1 MPAVAASST
10 MVPLENLL
18 AAVVMLLVTR
28 ARMWPVIDGNLKV
41 AIDAMSVIAVA
52 TEVGGVNV
60 PWTRTVWLLIVA
72 TTGDA
77 RDTSG
82 SEQSK
87 LPTVRLASDL
97 S

>member
-1 MPAVAASST
+1 MPAAAASSR

-18 AAVVMLLVTR
+18 AAVVMLLATR
-28 ARMWPVIDGNLKV
+28 ARMWPVIDGNRKV

-52 TEVGGVNV
+52 TAVGGVNV
-60 PWTRTVWLLIVA
+60 PCTSVLWPLIVA
-72 TTGDA
+72 MTGEA